1 MVWSLACWMRQ
12 KPCEKR
18 AIAKFD
24 ATRPDRARYN
34 PNDDMLARWRA
45 MRQDP
50 DLRLLVSGFGYSNF
64 WASIDARDAAQALEK
79 GLTADYQ
86 GSHPLFVNDSE
97 NAAGVDSERLVQI
110 FFPDVIGRT
119 HPLQG
124 RETLVSID
132 RARALI
138 GYEPEHHI
146 SDLMGYS
153 F

>member
-1 MVWSLACWMRQ
+1 MRQ

-18 AIAKFD
+18 AIAEFD
-24 ATRPDRARYN
+24 ATRPDRATYN

-50 DLRLLVSGFGYSNF
+50 DLCLLVGGFGYSNF

-97 NAAGVDSERLVQI
+97 NAAGI
-110 FFPDVIGRT
+110 GHMANPVI
-119 HPLQG
+119 HHLADAPLG
-124 RETLVSID
+124 YVWYTVRVRH
-132 RARALI
+132 RARQEVHEN
-138 GYEPEHHI
+138 GSPVRC
-146 SDLMGYS
+146 SDS
-153 F
+153 VP